1 MELIAEL
8 SAAHDLA
15 SEFRLLRRAQQFTVN
30 VFPHEMESLRRKE
43 AVCEVQSGT
52 GVLCLREGFYS
63 DEFGLA
69 LDGSERMESLIA

>member
-1 MELIAEL
+1 MTLCM
-8 SAAHDLA
+8 
-15 SEFRLLRRAQQFTVN
+15 RR
-30 VFPHEMESLRRKE
+30 SR
-43 AVCEVQSGT
+43 GT

>member
-1 MELIAEL
+1 
-8 SAAHDLA
+8 
-15 SEFRLLRRAQQFTVN
+15 
-30 VFPHEMESLRRKE
+30 MESLRRKE

-69 LDGSERMESLIA
+69 LDGSERMESMIA